1 MYGLTDTTEGIF
13 ETFRRVEEGKAT
25 PKDYAAVR
33 IHIEEKKTAIRQA
46 RQERNMDG
54 YKGKPKARDPITV
67 NPMFFAPVS
76 YTHLTQN
83 LENEFG
89 IFE

>member
-46 RQERNMDG
+46 RQEDSR
-54 YKGKPKARDPITV
+54 
-67 NPMFFAPVS
+67 
-76 YTHLTQN
+76 
-83 LENEFG
+83 
-89 IFE
+89 